1 MNKTFRYFRT
11 HHARKG
17 SLKDNLKDVFDRS
30 AQCADPEILSLIQAS
45 VLPMRKK
52 KPFPTS
58 VRPLFLYP
66 HLYEFEDEPEEKIPN
81 FSDSDSSPD
90 ESDYH
95 DSDAEMSEA
104 SPEESDAQSETD
116 QEESESSSESSAAS
130 DDDMEVDLSDLE

>member
-66 HLYEFEDEPEEKIPN
+66 HMYEFEDEPEEKIPN

-95 DSDAEMSEA
+95 DSDAEM
-104 SPEESDAQSETD
+104 PEESDAQSETD
-116 QEESESSSESSAAS
+116 LESKSESSSESSSAT
-130 DDDMEVDLSDLE
+130 DEMDVDIESE

>member
-45 VLPMRKK
+45 VMPMRKK

-95 DSDAEMSEA
+95 DSDAEM
-104 SPEESDAQSETD
+104 PEESDAQSETD
-116 QEESESSSESSAAS
+116 LESKSESSSESSSAT
-130 DDDMEVDLSDLE
+130 DEMDVDIESE

>member
-30 AQCADPEILSLIQAS
+30 AQCSDPEILSLIQAS

-66 HLYEFEDEPEEKIPN
+66 HLYDFEDEPEEKIPN

-95 DSDAEMSEA
+95 DSDAEM
-104 SPEESDAQSETD
+104 PEESDAQSETD
-116 QEESESSSESSAAS
+116 LESRSESSSESSSAT
-130 DDDMEVDLSDLE
+130 DEMDVDIESE

>member
-95 DSDAEMSEA
+95 DSDAEM
-104 SPEESDAQSETD
+104 PEESDAQSETD
-116 QEESESSSESSAAS
+116 LESKSESSSESSSAT
-130 DDDMEVDLSDLE
+130 DEMDVDIESE

>member
-30 AQCADPEILSLIQAS
+30 AQCSDPEILSLIQAS
-45 VLPMRKK
+45 VMPMRKN

-66 HLYEFEDEPEEKIPN
+66 HLYDFEDEPEEVLPE
-81 FSDSDSSPD
+81 FSDSEMSPD

-95 DSDAEMSEA
+95 SSDEA
-104 SPEESDAQSETD
+104 DLEESDAQSETNL
-116 QEESESSSESSAAS
+116 EESESSSESSAAT
-130 DDDMEVDLSDLE
+130 DDMEVDSSDLE

>member
-30 AQCADPEILSLIQAS
+30 AHCSDPEILSHIQAS
-45 VLPMRKK
+45 VLPMRKN

-66 HLYEFEDEPEEKIPN
+66 HLYEFQDEPEELIPN

-95 DSDAEMSEA
+95 DSDAD
-104 SPEESDAQSETD
+104 PQ
-116 QEESESSSESSAAS
+116 ESESQSEKF
-130 DDDMEVDLSDLE
+130 L

>member
-45 VLPMRKK
+45 VMPMRKK

-95 DSDAEMSEA
+95 DSDAEM
-104 SPEESDAQSETD
+104 PEESDAQSETD
-116 QEESESSSESSAAS
+116 LESRSESSSESSSAT
-130 DDDMEVDLSDLE
+130 DEMDVDIESE